1 MVMKMV
7 MKKKRGKDKEK
18 KIEEKK
24 IELSS
29 YAGFVPK
36 IEDRGFM
43 GRPRP
48 SLVKGKKWIL
58 S

>member
-1 MVMKMV
+1 MV
-7 MKKKRGKDKEK
+7 MKKKRGKDD
-18 KIEEKK
+18 EKK